1 MPVNVL
7 VFIHGIT
14 PEAHPVAHTEVYQAF
29 WSAMQQKRPALRS
42 AVTRVAFVE
51 WGNAFPGGPSRLD
64 TQLSDAERNTSQLV
78 RFANVKKQIGP
89 NNVLHPGPL
98 GDWGTLP
105 GMREIVLA
113 PVREELVQLGLADA
127 VYYCSADGERA
138 VRVATYGQVL
148 AALRPFKA
156 EPDVRL
162 HLVAHSLGVTV
173 GHDLLY
179 GLFGK
184 KAEPDFL
191 GQAEAPEDRADYA
204 FWRDEVAGGR
214 LHVGSF
220 VTMASQLPIFVLR
233 KQALVTRLAEGG
245 VIDPSD
251 IGIPRHGSVRWLV
264 CYDVDDV
271 LGFATR
277 ALYGNAEC
285 IRQVQVDAGDFPVGA
300 HVGYWQNG
308 TVIAEA
314 ATLVESNAR

>member
-14 PEAHPVAHTEVYQAF
+14 PEPHPVAHTAVYEAF
-29 WSAMQQKRPALRS
+29 WRGMQHKRPGLRTS
-42 AVTRVAFVE
+42 INHVSYVE
-51 WGNAFPGGPSRLD
+51 WGNRYPGGPVRPD
-64 TQLSDAERNTSQLV
+64 TLLSDAERNAGELV
-78 RFANVKKQIGP
+78 RFGNVKKKLGP
-89 NNVLHPGPL
+89 NNVLHPGLL

-113 PVREELVQLGLADA
+113 PVREQLVQLGLADA
-127 VYYCSADGERA
+127 IYYCSADGERA

-148 AALRPFKA
+148 ETLRPHKHQA
-156 EPDVRL
+156 DVRL

-184 KAEPDFL
+184 KTEPDFL
-191 GQAEAPEDRADYA
+191 AQAESPEDRDDYV
-204 FWRDEVAGGR
+204 FWRNKVADGQLR
-214 LHVGSF
+214 VGCF

-233 KQALVTRLAEGG
+233 KQSLVTRLAEGG
-245 VIDPSD
+245 VLDPSD
-251 IGIPRHGSVRWLV
+251 IGIPRHGSLRWLV
-264 CYDVDDV
+264 CYDIDDV

-277 ALYGNAEC
+277 ELYGNADC

-300 HVGYWQNG
+300 HVGYWECD

-314 ATLVESNAR
+314 AALVDSNAI

>member
-1 MPVNVL
+1 MPTNVL

-14 PEAHPVAHTEVYQAF
+14 PERHPSAHTELYQDF
-29 WSAMQQKRPALRS
+29 WTAMQRERPELGGAI
-42 AVTRVAFVE
+42 TRVAFVE
-51 WGNAFPGGPSRLD
+51 WGNAFPGAPPRPD
-64 TQLSDAERNTSQLV
+64 TLLSDAERNAGDRV
-78 RFANVKKQIGP
+78 RFANVKKHVGP

-113 PVREELVQLGLADA
+113 PVREQLVQFGLADA
-127 VYYCSADGERA
+127 VYYCSSDGERA

-148 AALRPFKA
+148 AALRPFRQ

-162 HLVAHSLGVTV
+162 HLIAHSLGVTV

-191 GQAEAPEDRADYA
+191 AQTDSQEDRDDYA
-204 FWRDEVAGGR
+204 WWRGKAEVGALR
-214 LHVGSF
+214 VGSF
-220 VTMASQLPIFVLR
+220 VTFASQLPIFVLR
-233 KQALVTRLAEGG
+233 KQALVSRLAQGG
-245 VIDPSD
+245 AIDPSD
-251 IGIPRHGSVRWLV
+251 IGIPVHGPVHGLV
-264 CYDVDDV
+264 CYDIDDV

-277 ALYGNAEC
+277 ELYGNAAT
-285 IRQVQVDAGDFPVGA
+285 IRQVQVDAGDFPLGA
-300 HVGYWQNG
+300 HIGYWQNR

-314 ATLVESNAR
+314 AALVARQAR